1 MPDSGLPASYHLS
14 LVVPNCP
21 TVPAYGAPP
30 SGAPSLPLTCTP
42 TTTPLG
48 QAACT
53 EGSAE
58 DHVALLIE
66 ETNRTH
72 IDHATSGWTYE
83 LTTEVANIGIV
94 VSETAQT
101 LLVNPCWL
109 RFVVSSG
116 DFKACVADEIVA
128 WYLIRQFISSGIG
141 PGVL

>member
-1 MPDSGLPASYHLS
+1 MR
-14 LVVPNCP
+14 PNP
-21 TVPAYGAPP
+21 VYGAPFRCTLP
-30 SGAPSLPLTCTP
+30 ATDVHPDNHPVGASCVYSRECTMNI
-42 TTTPLG
+42 TLQT
-48 QAACT
+48 
-53 EGSAE
+53 AE